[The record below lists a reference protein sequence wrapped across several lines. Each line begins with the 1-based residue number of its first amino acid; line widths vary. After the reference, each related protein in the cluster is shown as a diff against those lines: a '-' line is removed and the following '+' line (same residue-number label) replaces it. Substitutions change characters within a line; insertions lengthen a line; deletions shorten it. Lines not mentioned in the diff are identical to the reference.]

1 MYISLT
7 DEPEAISIGN
17 REIVLTN
24 STITLVAFITI
35 TGNPQPNV
43 SWTGPDG
50 LSRATTERFNA
61 FIDGQITV
69 QNIISSDEG
78 NYTCTVS
85 NGVGQDSVQDVELV
99 IASE

>member
-7 DEPEAISIGN
+7 DEPEAISVGN
-17 REIVLTN
+17 REIVLTD
-24 STITLVAFITI
+24 STITLIAFFTI
-35 TGNPQPNV
+35 TGNPQPSV

-50 LSRATTERFNA
+50 LSRATTGRFNVS
-61 FIDGQITV
+61 IDGQI
-69 QNIISSDEG
+69 SDEG

-85 NGVGQDSVQDVELV
+85 NGVGQDSVQEVELV